1 MWSDIS
7 AMMMDNTWFQE
18 EEKGYK
24 HEGLLFLDF
33 YNAIQEQ
40 ADRNPKYI
48 SRQLNSAPVLSR
60 PVG

>member
-1 MWSDIS
+1 MT
-7 AMMMDNTWFQE
+7 MNNTWFQE

-40 ADRNPKYI
+40 ADRNPEYI